1 MNTFVIFLRAVNVSG
16 KNLIK
21 MAELKDVL
29 ANASFTNVQTYI
41 QSGNII
47 LNSSLSAA
55 ATEKEVASL
64 IKKQFNLD
72 VTTFVL
78 TEEQL
83 KNALKNSPFAMEL
96 PGNRVFITFLS
107 DPIEKSLRDEINALK
122 YLPEEFHCDDQVV
135 YFYLP
140 DGAANAKLSNNFF
153 EKKLKIN
160 ATGRNVNTVKKMLD
174 LLAASK
180 N

>member
-1 MNTFVIFLRAVNVSG
+1 M
-16 KNLIK
+16 
-21 MAELKDVL
+21 
-29 ANASFTNVQTYI
+29 
-41 QSGNII
+41 
-47 LNSSLSAA
+47 
-55 ATEKEVASL
+55 
-64 IKKQFNLD
+64 
-72 VTTFVL
+72 
-78 TEEQL
+78 
-83 KNALKNSPFAMEL
+83 
-96 PGNRVFITFLS
+96 
-107 DPIEKSLRDEINALK
+107 LK

>member
-21 MAELKDVL
+21 MAELKEVL
-29 ANASFTNVQTYI
+29 ANATFTNVQTYI

-47 LNSSLSAA
+47 LNSPLSAA
-55 ATEKEVASL
+55 ATEKEVACL
-64 IKKQFNLD
+64 IRKHFNYD

-83 KNALKNSPFAMEL
+83 KNVLKDSPFAMDL

-107 DPIEKSLRDEINALK
+107 NPIDKLLQEEINTLK

-135 YFYLP
+135 YFYVP
-140 DGAANAKLSNNFF
+140 NGAANAKLSNNFF